1 MDPSCR
7 SISGRSSHVD
17 SQPVT
22 AVDSFYSDVSWLAIT
37 RWIMMT
43 GRPGSGRMFI
53 IPLSFLIP
61 LLLMAGIPFTSA
73 QEVLT
78 RTSAPLVVHGRWEG
92 TINPVTT
99 SYISRLLE
107 EASERG
113 ADALLIELE
122 TPGGLDMAMREI
134 IKDFLASDLP
144 VIVYV
149 HPSGARAASAGVFI
163 TMAAHIAAMTP
174 GTNIG
179 AAHPVAIGGQMDSTM
194 VEKIENDAAAYARG
208 LAKQR
213 NRNEEWA
220 EEAVRRSVS
229 ATAEEAVAQNIVD
242 LTAKSVEELL
252 EAVHGWTVDL
262 PDGEHTLNTAGAVI
276 EPMPI
281 NRREKLLGMLA
292 DPNIAYIFM
301 MLGIYGLIFELQNPG
316 AIFPG
321 VVGVI
326 CLLLAFMSFQ
336 TLPLNVAGLALIVLA
351 IILFILE
358 VKVPSYGILTIG
370 GIISMLL
377 GSLMLFDTV
386 DPAMRVSLGIIISAV
401 IVTALFFGFAVGMG
415 IRAQRRRVT
424 TGKEGLL
431 GEIGEAHTTLDP
443 RGTVAVHGEFWNA
456 ESSTGDAI
464 EAGTCVEVLKVA
476 GLRILVRPAQQGHF
490 SPQDQSDQAAT

>member
-1 MDPSCR
+1 MTVNR
-7 SISGRSSHVD
+7 G
-17 SQPVT
+17 
-22 AVDSFYSDVSWLAIT
+22 SDKSTV
-37 RWIMMT
+37 
-43 GRPGSGRMFI
+43 
-53 IPLSFLIP
+53 IPFSLHIPILIP
-61 LLLMAGIPFTSA
+61 LLLITGISFISA
-73 QEVLT
+73 QRVLT
-78 RTSAPLVVHGRWEG
+78 QTSAPLVVHGRWEG

-99 SYISRLLE
+99 SYISRLLD
-107 EASERG
+107 EASERS

-122 TPGGLDMAMREI
+122 TPGGLDTAMREI
-134 IKDFLASDLP
+134 IKAFLASDLP

-194 VEKIENDAAAYARG
+194 VEKVENDAAAYARG
-208 LAKQR
+208 LAKLR

-229 ATAEEAVAQNIVD
+229 VTAEEAVEQNIVD

-262 PDGEHTLNTAGAVI
+262 PDGEYTLNTAGATI
-276 EPMPI
+276 ESIPI

-301 MLGIYGLIFELQNPG
+301 MLGIYGLIFELQSPG
-316 AIFPG
+316 AILPG

-326 CLLLAFMSFQ
+326 CLILAFMSFQ
-336 TLPLNVAGLALIVLA
+336 TLPLNVAGLALILFSIV
-351 IILFILE
+351 LFILE
-358 VKVPSYGILTIG
+358 IKVPSYGILTIG
-370 GIISMLL
+370 GIVSMLL

-386 DPAMRVSLGIIISAV
+386 DPVMRVSLEIIISAV
-401 IVTALFFGFAVGMG
+401 VVTALFFGFAIGMA

-424 TGKEGLL
+424 TGSEGLP

-443 RGTVAVHGEFWNA
+443 SGTVVVHGEFWNA
-456 ESSTGDAI
+456 DSSTGEAI
-464 EAGTCVEVLKVA
+464 EAGTSVEVLKVA
-476 GLRILVRPAQQGHF
+476 GLRMLVRPAQQGLF
-490 SPQDQSDQAAT
+490 SSQDQSDKSAT